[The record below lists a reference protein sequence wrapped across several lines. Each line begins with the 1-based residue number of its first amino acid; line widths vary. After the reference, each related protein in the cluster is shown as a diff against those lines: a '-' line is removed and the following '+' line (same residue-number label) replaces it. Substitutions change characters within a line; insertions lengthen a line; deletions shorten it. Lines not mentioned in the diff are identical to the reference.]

1 MANTRTAGETLLLL
15 SMLNQ
20 IIVDDLIEERRL
32 DLFEQKKRWHDL
44 WQRQMKQ
51 SYGLE
56 GDLLGWEQ
64 LMERVVEWL
73 RDEKAFAGRR
83 VMLELCCSFEPYAAL
98 PANIPATPEDRAL
111 RLEKICRLLG
121 LEDRWQELFSSEGV

>member
-1 MANTRTAGETLLLL
+1 GETLILL

-20 IIVDDLIEERRL
+20 IIVDDLVEENRL

-51 SYGLE
+51 YYGLE

-64 LMERVVEWL
+64 LKERVVEWL
-73 RDEKAFAGRR
+73 KDEKAYAGRG
-83 VMLELCCSFEPYAAL
+83 VMLEMCCSFKPYDEL
-98 PANIPATPEDRAL
+98 PANIQASPEAQEIS
-111 RLEKICRLLG
+111 LEKIYRLLG
-121 LEDRWQELFSSEGV
+121 FEDRWQELFQSKGV

>member
-1 MANTRTAGETLLLL
+1 MANTGAVGETLILL

-20 IIVDDLIEERRL
+20 IIVDDLIEESRL

-64 LMERVVEWL
+64 LKERVVEWL
-73 RDEKAFAGRR
+73 KDEKAYAGRG
-83 VMLELCCSFEPYAAL
+83 VMLELCCSFKPYDEM
-98 PANIPATPEDRAL
+98 PANIQASPEAREIS
-111 RLEKICRLLG
+111 LEKIYRLLG
-121 LEDRWQELFSSEGV
+121 FEDRWQELFQSKGV

>member
-1 MANTRTAGETLLLL
+1 MANTGAEGETLILL

-20 IIVDDLIEERRL
+20 IIVDDLVEENRL

-51 SYGLE
+51 YYGLE

-64 LMERVVEWL
+64 LKERVVEWL
-73 RDEKAFAGRR
+73 KDEKAYAGRG
-83 VMLELCCSFEPYAAL
+83 VMLEMCCSFKPYDEL
-98 PANIPATPEDRAL
+98 PANIQASPEAQEIS
-111 RLEKICRLLG
+111 LEKIYRLLG
-121 LEDRWQELFSSEGV
+121 FEDRWQELFQSKGV

>member
-1 MANTRTAGETLLLL
+1 MANTGAEGETLILL

-20 IIVDDLIEERRL
+20 IIVDDLVEENRL

-51 SYGLE
+51 YYGLE

-64 LMERVVEWL
+64 LKERVVEWL
-73 RDEKAFAGRR
+73 KDEKAYAGRG
-83 VMLELCCSFEPYAAL
+83 VMLEMCCSFKPYDEL
-98 PANIPATPEDRAL
+98 PANIQASPEAREIS
-111 RLEKICRLLG
+111 LEKICRLLG
-121 LEDRWQELFSSEGV
+121 FEDRWQELFSSKEV

>member
-1 MANTRTAGETLLLL
+1 MANTGAEGETLILL

-20 IIVDDLIEERRL
+20 IIVDDLVEENRL

-51 SYGLE
+51 YYGLE

-64 LMERVVEWL
+64 LKERVVEWL
-73 RDEKAFAGRR
+73 KDEKAYAGRGG
-83 VMLELCCSFEPYAAL
+83 MLEMCCSFKPYDEL
-98 PANIPATPEDRAL
+98 PANIQASPEAREIS
-111 RLEKICRLLG
+111 LEKIYRLLG
-121 LEDRWQELFSSEGV
+121 FEDRWQELFSSKGV

>member
-1 MANTRTAGETLLLL
+1 MANTGAEGETLILL

-20 IIVDDLIEERRL
+20 IIVDDLVEENRL

-51 SYGLE
+51 YYGLE

-64 LMERVVEWL
+64 LKERVVEWL
-73 RDEKAFAGRR
+73 KDEKAYAGRG
-83 VMLELCCSFEPYAAL
+83 VMLEMCCSFKPYDEL
-98 PANIPATPEDRAL
+98 PANIQASPEAREIS
-111 RLEKICRLLG
+111 LEKIYRLLG
-121 LEDRWQELFSSEGV
+121 FEDRWQELFSSKEV

>member
-1 MANTRTAGETLLLL
+1 MANTGAEGETLILL

-20 IIVDDLIEERRL
+20 IIVDDLIQESRL

-64 LMERVVEWL
+64 LKERVVEWL
-73 RDEKAFAGRR
+73 KDEKAFAGRG
-83 VMLELCCSFEPYAAL
+83 VMLELCCSFKPYDEM
-98 PANIPATPEDRAL
+98 PANIQASPEAREIS
-111 RLEKICRLLG
+111 LEKICRLLG
-121 LEDRWQELFSSEGV
+121 FEDRWQELFPSNGV

>member
-1 MANTRTAGETLLLL
+1 MANTGAEGETLILL

-20 IIVDDLIEERRL
+20 IIVDDLVEENRL

-51 SYGLE
+51 YYGLE

-64 LMERVVEWL
+64 LKERVVEWL
-73 RDEKAFAGRR
+73 KDEKAYAGRG
-83 VMLELCCSFEPYAAL
+83 VMLEMCCSFKPYDEL
-98 PANIPATPEDRAL
+98 PANIQASPEAREIS
-111 RLEKICRLLG
+111 LEKIYRLLG
-121 LEDRWQELFSSEGV
+121 FEDRWQELFQSKGV